1 VVQLLRLHGD
11 GAGLAYKM
19 AFGGSNIKTERLTI
33 RPSSASGGFCDY
45 TIEVDRLVKNLQ
57 LWKARYVYAICLEK
71 HAVLSPNL
79 L

>member
-45 TIEVDRLVKNLQ
+45 TIEVDRLVK
-57 LWKARYVYAICLEK
+57 KPAIVEG
-71 HAVLSPNL
+71 
-79 L
+79 